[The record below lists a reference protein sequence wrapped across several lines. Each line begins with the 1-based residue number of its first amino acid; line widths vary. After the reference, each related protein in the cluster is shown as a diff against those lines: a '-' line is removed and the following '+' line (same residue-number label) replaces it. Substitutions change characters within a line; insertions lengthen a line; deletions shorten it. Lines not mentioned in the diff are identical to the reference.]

1 MLTMLKYTSVFGLRK
16 KKKKSQIPEL
26 RRVTFLKKSKI
37 LIY

>member
-1 MLTMLKYTSVFGLRK
+1 MLTMLKYTSVCGLR